1 MMILE
6 KAVGRMHRST
16 APSIYQGISVGF
28 QLTHLSTG
36 GVSLSII
43 RLDLY
48 QRKSKGLMLS
58 LKYPNAFRGD
68 RLNAKTEE

>member
-48 QRKSKGLMLS
+48 QRKGMLS
-58 LKYPNAFRGD
+58 LKYPNAFRGG

>member
-16 APSIYQGISVGF
+16 ATSIYQGISVGF

-48 QRKSKGLMLS
+48 QRKGMLS